1 MADVDPE
8 SGSGGGAKFDAY
20 ADNYEQ
26 LNEKSQRASG
36 EPPGYFAEYK
46 LRCIERL
53 VGSEFDEPILDYGCG
68 VGALTEQLATRFSRT
83 VGFDPSAE
91 SVERA
96 RARVPAATFFCS
108 TDEIPDRHF
117 GVLVLANVLHHVPPA
132 DRPALIQLV
141 MKKLQAGSGRLVV
154 FEHNPLNPLT
164 RRAVAACEFDDDAI
178 LLWPRELP
186 QLLRDNGSSRV
197 QRDFIVFFPRA
208 LARLRWS
215 EPYLSWL
222 PLGAQMMVVGT
233 AAE

>member
-1 MADVDPE
+1 MADVDSE
-8 SGSGGGAKFDAY
+8 SGTGRGAKFDAY
-20 ADNYEQ
+20 AENYEQ

-46 LRCIERL
+46 LRCIDRL
-53 VGSEFDEPILDYGCG
+53 VGSGYDEPILDYGCG
-68 VGALTEQLATRFSRT
+68 VGALTERLATRFSRT
-83 VGFDPSAE
+83 AGYDPSAD

-96 RARVPAATFFCS
+96 RARVPAGTFYVH
-108 TDEIPDRHF
+108 TEEIPDGHF
-117 GVLVLANVLHHVPPA
+117 GVVVLANVLHHVPPL

-141 MKKLQAGSGRLVV
+141 MKKLQPGSGRLVV

-186 QLLRDNGSSRV
+186 KLLRDNGASRA
-197 QRDFIVFFPRA
+197 QRDFIVFFPRV
-208 LARLRWS
+208 LAPLRWS

-233 AAE
+233 AAV

>member
-8 SGSGGGAKFDAY
+8 SGSGTGAKFDAY

-46 LRCIERL
+46 VRCIERL
-53 VGSEFDEPILDYGCG
+53 VGSDFDEPVLDYGCG
-68 VGALTEQLATRFSRT
+68 VGALTERLATRFPRT
-83 VGFDPSAE
+83 AGYDPSAE

-96 RARVPAATFFCS
+96 RVRVPTADFYGG
-108 TDEIPDRHF
+108 TDEIPDGQF
-117 GVLVLANVLHHVPPA
+117 GVVVLANVLHHVPPP
-132 DRPALIQLV
+132 DRPELIQLV
-141 MKKLQAGSGRLVV
+141 MKKLQPGTGRIVV

-164 RRAVAACEFDDDAI
+164 RRSVAACEFDDDAI

-186 QLLRDNGSSRV
+186 KLLRDNGSSHVR
-197 QRDFIVFFPRA
+197 RDFIVFFPRV
-208 LARLRWS
+208 LAPLRWS